1 MTLVSINNIGKDFGI
16 KPLFSEVTLVLNDDE
31 RVALLGQNGSGKS
44 TLLKMIAGLETPD
57 SGEIVKRRDLLISY
71 VKQLDRFEQDDTPL
85 SIMMNAGH
93 GLADFEARRLLEKA
107 GFTDLDSP
115 IEVFSGG
122 WRKRLKILEGLA
134 AKPDLLLLDEPT
146 NHLDIPGILWLEDQL
161 TAFSGACLFV
171 SHDRFFVER
180 VAART
185 IELDSRLPGGYVSA
199 PGGYSALVEKREETL
214 SALRSHKASL
224 SNKVRREV
232 EWLRAGVKAR
242 TTKSKSRID
251 EAHRM
256 IDDLNKMQF
265 ERQAAELGFA
275 ASGRKTK
282 ELIKLE
288 DTSGG
293 YPEKKLWKDLSLTI
307 YPGSRIGIVGANGA
321 GKTTLLKT
329 LLGDIPVLQGR
340 VLRAS
345 NLKINFFGQMR
356 ETLNPEMTVKQ
367 TLAPDSDA
375 VVFQNRE
382 IHVVTWARRFLFHSD
397 QLASRVSELSGG
409 EQARLLLAKVSLL
422 ESDILV
428 FDEPTNDLDIQTLE
442 ILEQSFIEYPGAIII
457 VSHDRYMMARV
468 CTEVVGFLPNAEVVR
483 LADYAQFEIE
493 WDESSKTAKKNPS
506 IQSGNES
513 KQTQAKST
521 LTFNEKKEL
530 QSLERK
536 IQTSEAK
543 IATLQAAL
551 HLPENATHLNKL
563 LELQA
568 DFDKVTASMNEMMAR
583 WLELSEK

>member
-1 MTLVSINNIGKDFGI
+1 VTLVSINNIGKDFGI

>member
-16 KPLFSEVTLVLNDDE
+16 KPLFSQVTLVLQPHE

-44 TLLKMIAGLETPD
+44 TLLKMIAGEEVPD
-57 SGEIVKRRDLLISY
+57 SGDIVLRRDIEIAY
-71 VKQLDRFEQDDTPL
+71 VRQLDRFQPDDTPL
-85 SIMMNAGH
+85 SVIMNAGRGRPAH
-93 GLADFEARRLLEKA
+93 SARRLLEEI
-107 GFTDLDSP
+107 GCTDIDAP
-115 IEVFSGG
+115 MERFSGG
-122 WRKRLKILEGLA
+122 WKKRIKILEGLA
-134 AKPDLLLLDEPT
+134 AEPDLILLDEPT

-161 TAFSGACLFV
+161 TSFPGACLFV

-185 IELDSRLPGGYVSA
+185 IELDARLPGGYVSA
-199 PGGYSALVEKREETL
+199 PGGYSSLVEKREEL
-214 SALRSHKASL
+214 LAQLRSHKASL

-242 TTKSKSRID
+242 TTKSRARID

-256 IDDLNKMQF
+256 IDDLNSMQF

-275 ASGRKTK
+275 ASARKTK

-288 DTSGG
+288 DTAGG
-293 YPEKKLWKDLSLTI
+293 YDDKKLWKNLSLTI
-307 YPGSRIGIVGANGA
+307 YPGSRIGIVGPNGA

-329 LLGDIPVLQGR
+329 MLGELPVLQGR
-340 VLRAS
+340 ILRAS

-356 ETLNPEMTVKQ
+356 EALDPNKTVKQ
-367 TLAPDSDA
+367 TLAPDADA

-382 IHVVTWARRFLFHSD
+382 IHVVTWARRFLFHTD

-422 ESDILV
+422 ESDVLV

-468 CTEVVGFLPNAEVVR
+468 CTEVVGFLPQAQVVR
-483 LADYAQFEIE
+483 LADYAQFELE
-493 WDESSKTAKKNPS
+493 WDEAAKQIKDTPQAQQQTATASQK
-506 IQSGNES
+506 SGLS
-513 KQTQAKST
+513 FA
-521 LTFNEKKEL
+521 EKKEL

-536 IQTSEAK
+536 IQTAETK
-543 IATLQAAL
+543 LATLQTAL
-551 HLPENATHLNKL
+551 HLPEHAHNVAKL

-568 DFDKVTASMNEMMAR
+568 EYEKLSAQLDEMMTR
-583 WLELSEK
+583 WMELSEL